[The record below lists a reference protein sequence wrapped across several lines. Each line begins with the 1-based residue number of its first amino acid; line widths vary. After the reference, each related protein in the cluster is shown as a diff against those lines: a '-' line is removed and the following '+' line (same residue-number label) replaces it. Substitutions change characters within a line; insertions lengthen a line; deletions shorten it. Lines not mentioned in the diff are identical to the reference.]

1 MTGGMTDPIL
11 YEQSGRVVTITLN
24 RPDMRN
30 PLAEDVIAALIAA
43 LLRADADAGV
53 SCVVLTG
60 AGTSFCAGGNL
71 NEIRKLS
78 AEKTPLQIADWY
90 RTGIQQ
96 IPLTFEKISVP
107 VIAAVNGHAIGAGCD
122 LACMADIRICGE
134 SARFA
139 ESFLRVG
146 IIPGDGGA
154 WLLPRVIGYARAMHM
169 LLTAEGVAPERALDW
184 GLVTEVVAD
193 DALMPRAAAL
203 AEAVAAQPPG
213 ALREAKRLMR
223 QAQAQTLA
231 DSLAEAAV
239 MQGVLQ
245 QTDDHKEAVSAI
257 LEKRKPSFEGR

>member
-1 MTGGMTDPIL
+1 MADDPVL
-11 YEQSGRVVTITLN
+11 YEQTGKVVRVTLN
-24 RPDMRN
+24 RPDLRN
-30 PLAEDVIAALIAA
+30 PLSGDVISALIAA
-43 LLRADADAGV
+43 VRRADDDADV

-60 AGTSFCAGGNL
+60 AGKSFCAGGNL
-71 NEIRKLS
+71 NEIQKLS
-78 AEKTPLQIADWY
+78 ADKSPLEIADWY
-90 RTGIQQ
+90 RDGIQQ
-96 IPLTFEKISVP
+96 IPLTFAAISVP

-122 LACMADIRICGE
+122 LTCMADIRICGE

-154 WLLPRVIGYARAMHM
+154 WLLPRIVGYPRAMHM
-169 LLTAEGVAPERALDW
+169 LLTAEGVTAEKALDW

-193 DALMPRAAAL
+193 GDLLTRAHAL
-203 AEAVAAQPPG
+203 AEAVASQPPN

-223 QAQAQTLA
+223 QAQAQSLA

-245 QTDDHKEAVSAI
+245 QTSDHKEAVSAI

>member
-1 MTGGMTDPIL
+1 MSDPVL
-11 YEQSGRVVTITLN
+11 YEKSGKVVRVTLN

-30 PLAEDVIAALIAA
+30 PLAEDVIEALIAA
-43 LLRADADAGV
+43 LKSADHDAGV

-60 AGTSFCAGGNL
+60 AGKSFCAGGNL

-78 AEKTPLQIADWY
+78 AEKTPLEIAEWY
-90 RTGIQQ
+90 RRGIQR
-96 IPLTFEKISVP
+96 IPLTFADLSVP

-134 SARFA
+134 GARFA

-154 WLLPRVIGYARAMHM
+154 WLLPRVIGYPRAMHM
-169 LLTAEGVAPERALDW
+169 LLTAEGVEPEKALDW
-184 GLVTEVVAD
+184 GLVTEVTSDAD
-193 DALMPRAAAL
+193 LLTRAHDL
-203 AEAVAAQPPG
+203 AEAVASQPPG

-223 QAQAQTLA
+223 QAQVQSLA

>member
-1 MTGGMTDPIL
+1 MSEPVL
-11 YEQSGRVVTITLN
+11 YEQSGKVVRVTLN

-30 PLAEDVIAALIAA
+30 PLSGDVIEALIAA
-43 LLRADADAGV
+43 VERADADAGV

-60 AGTSFCAGGNL
+60 AGKSFCAGGNL
-71 NEIRKLS
+71 NEIKKLS
-78 AEKTPLQIADWY
+78 TEKSALEIAEWY
-90 RTGIQQ
+90 RSGIQQ
-96 IPLTFEKISVP
+96 IPLAFARLSVP

-122 LACMADIRICGE
+122 LTCMADIRICGE

-154 WLLPRVIGYARAMHM
+154 WLLPRVVGFPRAMHM
-169 LLTAEGVAPERALDW
+169 LLTAEGVTAEQALEW

-193 DALMPRAAAL
+193 DALVARAHEL
-203 AEAVAAQPPG
+203 AEAVASQPPN
-213 ALREAKRLMR
+213 ALREGKRLMR
-223 QAQAQTLA
+223 QAQSQSLS

-245 QTDDHKEAVSAI
+245 QLDDHKEAVSAI